1 MRFLWF
7 LTASLTILSTQ
18 LNSIHSQETP
28 PYKISGYVF
37 TDYFYK
43 VHGDSSG
50 SAGEYAPYNKDYQ
63 AFEIRRTG
71 LSYEHSL
78 SSKFTAGISLEGG
91 NKYLNSG
98 RFTVILKTAYVEWK
112 DIFDGSNLLA
122 GYFATPAFVWGI
134 SERMW
139 AYRSVEKTISDFRG
153 LTTGV
158 DIGIGLRGSFDT
170 KKNYGYFVMI
180 GNGTGTRPEN
190 NKYKNYYVSVNAK
203 LIDYLNV
210 EAFTEY
216 EPAAEDKG
224 KLTLKGIL
232 AYQKSDLTI
241 GTEVV
246 NQVRKN
252 SGVNNAGINPFGIS
266 FYAHGTLIKDK
277 KTKAPKLN
285 AFARFDMYDP
295 DLKQDTLGFKERFIT
310 AGIDYMPIPSVH
322 IMPNIW
328 MNSYSDKSSASL
340 EKDTDITARLTFF
353 YIYK

>member
-18 LNSIHSQETP
+18 LNSIHSQETT

-43 VHGDSSG
+43 VQGDSSG
-50 SAGEYAPYNKDYQ
+50 SSGEYAPYKKDYQ
-63 AFEIRRTG
+63 AFDIRRAV

-78 SSKFTAGISLEGG
+78 SQKFTAGISLEGG

-98 RFTVILKTAYVEWK
+98 RFTVILKTAYIEWK
-112 DIFDGSNLLA
+112 DIFEGSNLLV

-134 SERMW
+134 SEKMW

-153 LTTGV
+153 LTTAV
-158 DIGIGLRGSFDT
+158 DIGIGLRGNFDK

-190 NKYKNYYVSVNAK
+190 NKYKNYFASVNAK
-203 LIDYLNV
+203 LFENLNV
-210 EAFTEY
+210 EAYTEF
-216 EPAAEDKG
+216 EPAAEDKN
-224 KLTLKGIL
+224 KLTVKGVM
-232 AYQKSDLTI
+232 AYQKPDFTI
-241 GTEVV
+241 GTEGV
-246 NQVRKN
+246 NQVRKR
-252 SGVNNAGINPFGIS
+252 SGYNNADMNPFAIS

-295 DLKQDTLGFKERFIT
+295 DMKQDSTGFKENFVT
-310 AGIDYMPIPSVH
+310 AGLDYMPIPSVH

-328 MNSYSDKSSASL
+328 INSYKDKSSASL
-340 EKDTDITARLTFF
+340 VKDSDIVARLTFF